1 MNSMARLTVV
11 AVALAAAACAT
22 RSPVHTPGA
31 DVTTPVVVTDTRPVY
46 TEDAMAAKLQGSVLL
61 DCVVLPDGTVGD
73 VEVVRSL
80 DAVYGLD
87 AQAVLAAKQWTFEP
101 GLKDGVPVPVRVAV
115 EMSFTLK

>member
-1 MNSMARLTVV
+1 
-11 AVALAAAACAT
+11 
-22 RSPVHTPGA
+22 
-31 DVTTPVVVTDTRPVY
+31 
-46 TEDAMAAKLQGSVLL
+46 MAAFEVFTE

-73 VEVVRSL
+73 VDVVRSL

-87 AQAVLAAKQWTFEP
+87 AQGLKQWTFEP